1 MSCTCGKRAATLKTV
16 QPMHLLLWT
25 HPICLHLPPFQLFK
39 FPSTTVSLNGK
50 KVTCACLSPSFLGPK
65 PRARMTAAATVD
77 GRLPINRPPACRVP
91 RMPTAVPFFPLPN
104 TCAQFS
110 PQEERKKTQSR
121 CLWCAA
127 AEWSAGGIYTASHEE
142 MLNRGRLMMTSLGK
156 N

>member
-1 MSCTCGKRAATLKTV
+1 
-16 QPMHLLLWT
+16 MHVREKGGNFEIREANALAFMD
-25 HPICLHLPPFQLFK
+25 PSHLPSFERRHFLK

-77 GRLPINRPPACRVP
+77 GRLRAHQPPARLP
-91 RMPTAVPFFPLPN
+91 SAAHANRGAVPVFPLPN

-121 CLWCAA
+121 CL
-127 AEWSAGGIYTASHEE
+127 
-142 MLNRGRLMMTSLGK
+142 
-156 N
+156 